1 VKRLHLLRHA
11 KSSWEDESLPDRER
25 PLAPRGLRASKRM
38 ARHIA
43 DAGLGIEL
51 IVCSPARRA
60 RETLDLLLGLMEPE
74 LRVEPRLYGAGVGE
88 LLELVRELPG
98 KVDSALF
105 VGHNPGL
112 HEFADRL
119 AEQSDD
125 RLARKYPTAALASF
139 ELDVDGWA
147 ESELGRGRLVAF
159 VRPRDLD

>member
-25 PLAPRGLRASKRM
+25 PLAPRGRRASKRM
-38 ARHIA
+38 ARHMA

-60 RETLDLLLGLMEPE
+60 RETLDPLLGLMEPE

-98 KVDSALF
+98 NVDCALF

-112 HEFADRL
+112 HEFAERL
-119 AEQSDD
+119 AGESDE

-139 ELDVDGWA
+139 ELDLKGWA

-159 VRPRDLD
+159 VRPRELE

>member
-25 PLAPRGLRASKRM
+25 PLAPRGRRASKRM

-60 RETLDLLLGLMEPE
+60 RETLDPLLGLMEPE

-98 KVDSALF
+98 EVDSALF

-119 AEQSDD
+119 AEKSDD

-147 ESELGRGRLVAF
+147 ESELGQGRLVAF